1 MMKVG
6 RRLGLD
12 WAEGSM
18 KVRGRLGL
26 DWAEGSNSL
35 GRARAM
41 ETASSLF
48 QKEINP

>member
-6 RRLGLD
+6 ERLGLD

-18 KVRGRLGL
+18 NVRGRLGL

-41 ETASSLF
+41 ETTSPCF
-48 QKEINP
+48 KKK